1 MGRQQC
7 LVKYV
12 PSYDPSNQQGSKKML
27 LLSQNPTGGGTFDK
41 VSYSPRKWSSLRK
54 GVAHSCGKREIM
66 EDIFSRGN
74 IRYDQTCLRYIKDTS
89 DLLWPHIKRTQKD
102 KVKENVFTKS

>member
-1 MGRQQC
+1 
-7 LVKYV
+7 
-12 PSYDPSNQQGSKKML
+12 ML

-102 KVKENVFTKS
+102 KVKENVFN

>member
-1 MGRQQC
+1 
-7 LVKYV
+7 
-12 PSYDPSNQQGSKKML
+12 ML

-66 EDIFSRGN
+66 EDISPGV
-74 IRYDQTCLRYIKDTS
+74 IS
-89 DLLWPHIKRTQKD
+89 DMTRH
-102 KVKENVFTKS
+102 V

>member
-1 MGRQQC
+1 
-7 LVKYV
+7 
-12 PSYDPSNQQGSKKML
+12 ML

-89 DLLWPHIKRTQKD
+89 DLLCLFLENIS
-102 KVKENVFTKS
+102 KEGGEIEKYEY